1 MTTKLLSIL
10 NALSVAL
17 VIFINYLSVAVSIN
31 GNDVGSLSAEY
42 DNLFTPAG
50 YAFSIWGIIF
60 LGLVAYSVNEI
71 LETFKSKDQF
81 EFTRKA
87 GPWFYIA
94 NLMNV
99 LWVIIWLYE
108 ITWLSVII
116 MLVLLFSLVKII
128 LNTDME
134 RWDAPLGHIALRWWP
149 ICIYSGWIAVATI
162 ANVSA
167 YLAKLGWDGAIMSEA
182 AWASTMIIVAAMLN
196 LFMIITRNMRE
207 FALVGVW
214 ALTAI
219 YVRQAEPTVALVAL
233 ISAVILAIAISVHAI
248 LNIGSNPFFKMLKP

>member
-94 NLMNV
+94 NLMNA

-108 ITWLSVII
+108 ITWLSV
-116 MLVLLFSLVKII
+116 
-128 LNTDME
+128 LN
-134 RWDAPLGHIALRWWP
+134 
-149 ICIYSGWIAVATI
+149 SAT
-162 ANVSA
+162 
-167 YLAKLGWDGAIMSEA
+167 
-182 AWASTMIIVAAMLN
+182 
-196 LFMIITRNMRE
+196 
-207 FALVGVW
+207 
-214 ALTAI
+214 
-219 YVRQAEPTVALVAL
+219 P
-233 ISAVILAIAISVHAI
+233 
-248 LNIGSNPFFKMLKP
+248 